1 MLQVFSPHLT
11 PSPTSHHWKE
21 SCVAG
26 SMVSTA
32 RANRSGSPPTG
43 LPKVLCCL
51 ENIVNS
57 MKRQKDKT
65 LKETPQFGRCPVCYW
80 KRVEKYLQKE

>member
-21 SCVAG
+21 SCMAV

-43 LPKVLCCL
+43 LPKVLCPL
-51 ENIVNS
+51 SLIYPEKF
-57 MKRQKDKT
+57 KRFLFRFTIAFLKT
-65 LKETPQFGRCPVCYW
+65 VGFKVLPRNAN
-80 KRVEKYLQKE
+80 